1 MGTMKRSLLAVPLAL
16 MLSVAAGCAPSDDSD
31 DAKASESTASA
42 SAGGEC
48 AVDQLPLTTSGKL
61 TIATDDPA
69 FEPWFTDNDPSN
81 GEGFESAVAY
91 AVAEEM
97 GFTRAQVAWTKVP
110 FNVSYQA
117 GKKAFDFDINQI
129 SITAQRQKAVDF
141 SKPYYSAAQ
150 AIIVRNDSEF
160 ADASS
165 LADFRTA
172 SLGAQIGT
180 TSLKAI
186 ESLETEDA
194 PLVYDD
200 TTKAA
205 LALANGQVDGI
216 VADLPSAFYLVAA
229 ELEDAT
235 IAGQFEFDGGEPEQ
249 FGLLLQKDSE
259 LTPCVDQAVTAL
271 TEDGTLADLEQ
282 KWLSASQDV
291 PVLK

>member
-16 MLSVAAGCAPSDDSD
+16 LLTVAAACGPADDSD
-31 DAKASESTASA
+31 DAASDSTAGA
-42 SAGGEC
+42 TADC
-48 AVDQLPLTTSGKL
+48 AVDQLPLVKSGTL

-69 FEPWFTDNDPSN
+69 FEPWFVDNDPSN
-81 GEGFESAVAY
+81 GKGFESAVAY
-91 AVAEEM
+91 AVAEQM
-97 GFTRAQVAWTKVP
+97 GFERDQVEWTKVP
-110 FNVSYQA
+110 FNTSYQP

-129 SITAQRQKAVDF
+129 SITKDRQQAVDF

-150 AIIVRNDSEF
+150 AIIVRSDSKF
-160 ADASS
+160 ADAKS
-165 LADFRTA
+165 LDDFRTA

-186 ESLETEDA
+186 ESLETQDA

-235 IAGQFEFDGGEPEQ
+235 IAGQFDFDGGEPEQ
-249 FGLLLQKDSE
+249 FGLLLEKGSK
-259 LTPCVDQAVTAL
+259 LTSCVDEAVAAL

-282 KWLSASQDV
+282 EWLAESQDV

>member
-1 MGTMKRSLLAVPLAL
+1 MKRSLLAVPLAL
-16 MLSVAAGCAPSDDSD
+16 LLSVAAACGPADDSD
-31 DAKASESTASA
+31 DTSSDSTAGA
-42 SAGGEC
+42 PADC
-48 AVDQLPLTTSGKL
+48 AVDQLPLVTSGTL

-69 FEPWFTDNDPSN
+69 FEPWFVDNDPSN
-81 GEGFESAVAY
+81 GKGFESAVAY
-91 AVAEEM
+91 AVAEQM
-97 GFTRAQVAWTKVP
+97 GFERDQVEWTKVP
-110 FNVSYQA
+110 FNTSYQP

-129 SITAQRQKAVDF
+129 SITKDRQEAVDF

-150 AIIVRNDSEF
+150 AIIVRSDSEF
-160 ADASS
+160 AGATS
-165 LADFRTA
+165 LEDFRTA

-186 ESLETEDA
+186 ESLETQDA

-235 IAGQFEFDGGEPEQ
+235 IAGQFDFDGGEPEQ
-249 FGLLLQKDSE
+249 FGLLLEKGSE
-259 LTPCVDQAVTAL
+259 LTSCVDAAVTAL
-271 TEDGTLADLEQ
+271 TEDGTLADLEEQ
-282 KWLSASQDV
+282 WLAESQDV

>member
-1 MGTMKRSLLAVPLAL
+1 MKRSLLAVPLAL
-16 MLSVAAGCAPSDDSD
+16 MFSVAAACAPADDTD
-31 DAKASESTASA
+31 DAKSSDSTTVAS
-42 SAGGEC
+42 EC
-48 AVDQLPLTTSGKL
+48 AVDTLPVKTAGKL

-69 FEPWFTDNDPSN
+69 FEPWFSDNDPSN
-81 GEGFESAVAY
+81 GKGFESAVAY
-91 AVAEEM
+91 AVAEEL
-97 GFTRAQVAWTKVP
+97 GFAKDQVVWTKVP
-110 FNVSYQA
+110 FNTSYQPGA
-117 GKKAFDFDINQI
+117 KAFDFDINQV
-129 SITAQRQKAVDF
+129 SITKDRSQAVDF
-141 SKPYYSAAQ
+141 STPYYSASQ
-150 AIIVRNDSEF
+150 AIIVRTDSKF
-160 ADASS
+160 ADAES

-229 ELEDAT
+229 ELEDAK
-235 IAGQFEFDGGEPEQ
+235 IAGQFEYDGGEPEE
-249 FGLLLQKDSE
+249 FGLLLEKGSE
-259 LTPCVDQAVTAL
+259 LTSCVDQAVASL
-271 TEDGTLADLEQ
+271 SKDGTLADIEE